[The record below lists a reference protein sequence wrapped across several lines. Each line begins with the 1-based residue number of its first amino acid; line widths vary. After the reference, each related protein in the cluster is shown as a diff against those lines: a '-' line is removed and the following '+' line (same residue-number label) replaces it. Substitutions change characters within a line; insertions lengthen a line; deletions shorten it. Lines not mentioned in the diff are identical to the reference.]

1 MKEVTSITEA
11 RQQRL
16 DDQICADYKKI
27 AGDRILRD
35 IPQIV
40 LEARQMNRHDS
51 YTVLATL
58 ERTIDTLQD
67 YIRKCKQAAGPR

>member
-11 RQQRL
+11 RQQHL

-27 AGDRILRD
+27 AGDRILSD